1 MGGVVSG
8 RCRNSVPA
16 DNPFPL
22 GTYKSHCFNTQSS
35 LSQGRLGS
43 AVVET
48 NRKILTSVC
57 FEHTKPT
64 ECPADLPGVN
74 SEIPLVLWPHR
85 VTEASSTMLSQQ
97 RKKVGH

>member
-1 MGGVVSG
+1 MEDVETLCQPTILFLWALTKAIVLT
-8 RCRNSVPA
+8 P
-16 DNPFPL
+16 
-22 GTYKSHCFNTQSS
+22 SS